1 MTPDEWLDSPG
12 VSNHPGLAPF
22 EKECGTCHAIDGF
35 TDGGERD
42 APKLFAWGSPQW
54 IARMIRKPGATE
66 NYGYLKV
73 EEQMPAFASD
83 QLIQND
89 VDMVIRYLKEE
100 YLKPAA
106 ALSGH

>member
-1 MTPDEWLDSPG
+1 MSGWTAREFPS
-12 VSNHPGLAPF
+12 HPGLAPF

-42 APKLFAWGSPQW
+42 APKLFAWASPQW

-73 EEQMPAFASD
+73 EQQMPAFASD

-89 VDMVIRYLKEE
+89 VDMVIRYLKED
-100 YLKPAA
+100 YLKPGVAP
-106 ALSGH
+106 SGH